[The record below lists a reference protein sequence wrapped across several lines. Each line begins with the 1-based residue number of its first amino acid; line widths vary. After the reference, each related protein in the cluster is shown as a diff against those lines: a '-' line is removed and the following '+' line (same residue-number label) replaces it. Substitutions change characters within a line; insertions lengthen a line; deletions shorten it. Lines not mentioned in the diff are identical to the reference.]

1 LAPLPRR
8 VPKAPGADGPAP
20 RHPSAEVVGMQLACG
35 GGASET
41 GEGFSSAITED
52 GVLLAFGCGDKGQLG
67 NGRYSLRVPSV
78 HPKPL
83 VTSRMCFVD
92 GQC

>member
-1 LAPLPRR
+1 
-8 VPKAPGADGPAP
+8 
-20 RHPSAEVVGMQLACG
+20 MQLACG

-78 HPKPL
+78 HPKSL